1 MISDAQ
7 GLVVIF
13 DSVTAENVISCQVAG
28 GEASLIESTPL
39 TAPVLGSG
47 VSARCAKQVQ
57 AGSVEPTTVS
67 ITMLSPGL
75 AVSTADRGKVGFLSV
90 NNDVVSYS
98 GQAVLLSTATA
109 MSAGEL
115 PQQTVTFSYLS

>member
-13 DSVTAENVISCQVAG
+13 DSVTAKNVINCQVTG

-47 VSARCAKQVQ
+47 VNALCAKQVQ
-57 AGSVEPTTVS
+57 SGSVEPTTVS

-75 AVSTADRGKVGFLSV
+75 AVTTADRGKAGLLSV
-90 NNDVVSYS
+90 ANDVVSYS
-98 GQAVLLSTATA
+98 GQAVLLSTTFS

-115 PQQTVTFSYLS
+115 PQQTVTFSYLN